1 MCVSGWFV
9 LKVDKLKVDEFN
21 IRSTWLLRRDL
32 AAAVVAQGA
41 PLIVSLNP
49 YRLTLAKLL
58 ALSDDANL
66 FA

>member
-58 ALSDDANL
+58 ALMDDANL
-66 FA
+66 FT

>member
-21 IRSTWLLRRDL
+21 ISTWLLRRDL

-58 ALSDDANL
+58 ALMDDANL
-66 FA
+66 FT

>member
-1 MCVSGWFV
+1 MCVSGRFV

-32 AAAVVAQGA
+32 AAVVAQGA

-58 ALSDDANL
+58 ALRDDANL